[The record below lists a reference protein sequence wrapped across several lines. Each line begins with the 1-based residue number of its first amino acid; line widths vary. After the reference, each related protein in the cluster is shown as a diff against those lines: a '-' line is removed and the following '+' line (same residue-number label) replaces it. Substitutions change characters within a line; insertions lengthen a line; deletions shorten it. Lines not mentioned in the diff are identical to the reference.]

1 MILAILA
8 DFGAAKPE
16 EVIRQI
22 LQHLL
27 KLIGRVP
34 RLKKYKNQLRVLSRL
49 RKLEIPAKKEIESMP
64 IHYNIETDGLYLEG
78 IEQGISDHRRETV
91 IRMLKAQKYKIE
103 EISLIAEVPET
114 FIRIIVAE
122 FNVEI

>member
-1 MILAILA
+1 M
-8 DFGAAKPE
+8 
-16 EVIRQI
+16 
-22 LQHLL
+22 
-27 KLIGRVP
+27 
-34 RLKKYKNQLRVLSRL
+34 RVLSRL